1 MSFFKLKFIT
11 PICFLIFFMPFLK
24 MCGGK
29 VETVETNRIE
39 VNSISIVPT
48 ADVNLN
54 AYQMGR
60 IFFEALFDG
69 KLEAKDFNQDA
80 FAMICYSFIIFISIL
95 MVILSFLNKLYMVKI
110 LAILNIVLLIIS
122 IVLLI
127 KSGFITE
134 YSDVKYGLYVFLIY
148 SILLI
153 EIGRKEILELK

>member
-1 MSFFKLKFIT
+1 
-11 PICFLIFFMPFLK
+11 MPFLK

-60 IFFEALFDG
+60 FFFEALFDG